1 MELENAK
8 ANLKNCLLGGMLI
21 LGGNEWWF
29 LQIWVSLSRKQER
42 KKTTQAILWHDAMSS
57 GQINQFKFAS
67 HVSKLSNAGRLHP
80 DSDVHST
87 AVYHPKKYPG
97 AAWAS
102 FPLASPSPAA
112 VPGGIWHQT
121 DLPFPCLWTMSL
133 SPPPPPHSFAQSPMK
148 TPTQSPIHSLY
159 RREGFLC
166 ICNTWVLSTCSKRNQ
181 CKGNQVLGKG
191 VHGFAPPATS
201 HRDTQH
207 LVHPPKDPLR
217 PGWPSSNKKGFQCNL
232 GKAWTDHRAVTNLLS
247 QSLAFLGGPC
257 SLLLPGIPISSKC
270 H

>member
-1 MELENAK
+1 
-8 ANLKNCLLGGMLI
+8 
-21 LGGNEWWF
+21 
-29 LQIWVSLSRKQER
+29 
-42 KKTTQAILWHDAMSS
+42 MSS

-133 SPPPPPHSFAQSPMK
+133 FPPPPPP
-148 TPTQSPIHSLY
+148 
-159 RREGFLC
+159 FLC
-166 ICNTWVLSTCSKRNQ
+166 PEPHEDPYAVSHTFSIQERGVSVHLQHVSAFHLQQKKPVQR
-181 CKGNQVLGKG
+181 KPGLGKG
-191 VHGFAPPATS
+191 GAWLCTPCYLPPRYPAFGPS
-201 HRDTQH
+201 
-207 LVHPPKDPLR
+207 PK
-217 PGWPSSNKKGFQCNL
+217 GSSTTRVAQQQQKG
-232 GKAWTDHRAVTNLLS
+232 LS
-247 QSLAFLGGPC
+247 VQFGQGVDGPQS
-257 SLLLPGIPISSKC
+257 C